1 MAWKRF
7 KDLLN
12 LKASQMRHLA
22 FIDIGH
28 HSMIDESKEILID
41 FFVSYGGEDRPLEV
55 AIRDDDDWPF

>member
-1 MAWKRF
+1 
-7 KDLLN
+7 
-12 LKASQMRHLA
+12 MRHLA